1 MAKKPQDREWRIT
14 EVRAKG
20 HYLGTVS
27 APTLEEALKVAAK
40 EVGLSDQRAKR
51 LVAQPKAS

>member
-1 MAKKPQDREWRIT
+1 MPKKPKGIEWRVS
-14 EVRAKG
+14 EVRSKG

-40 EVGLSDQRAKR
+40 EFGLSEQRAKR
-51 LVAQPKAS
+51 LIAQPKA